1 MPLRIKRLE
10 EPSENVELANVG
22 WYFKGSL
29 SSWPSNIFNSQWPKM
44 NFVVWIIII
53 AHYHCALSNLRNNL
67 ENVEFANVGR

>member
-10 EPSENVELANVG
+10 EHSENGELANVG

-44 NFVVWIIII
+44 NLVVGIIII
-53 AHYHCALSNLRNNL
+53 AHYHCALSDLRTTL
-67 ENVEFANVGR
+67 ENVEFASVGL